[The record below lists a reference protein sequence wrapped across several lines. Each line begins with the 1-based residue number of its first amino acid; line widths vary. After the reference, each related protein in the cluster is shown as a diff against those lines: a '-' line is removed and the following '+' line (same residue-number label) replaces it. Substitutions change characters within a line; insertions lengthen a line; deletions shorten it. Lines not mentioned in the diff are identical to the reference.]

1 MNNVFLGS
9 LLGEFLGCVFLIL
22 FGGGVVANTLLT
34 KSKGI
39 NAGWL
44 AISTGWGFAV
54 MGGVFVAKSTGS
66 IQADLNPAITLA
78 KYLLGG
84 FYKISDLL
92 PIIGAQILGCFFGAI
107 LVWLVYLPHWKVT
120 KDPSLKLAVFSTG
133 PAIRHSPSNLLTEI
147 IGTAILVFG
156 IGAIFGK
163 ATNNGD
169 ISLAMGPYL
178 VGILVW
184 AIGLSLGGST
194 GYAINPA
201 RDLGPRIA
209 HSLLPISGKGK
220 SDWSYSWVPVLGP
233 VLGGIVGAFLW
244 KVFLE

>member
-1 MNNVFLGS
+1 MQGV
-9 LLGEFLGCVFLIL
+9 LLGEFFGSIFLIL

-54 MGGVFVAKSTGS
+54 MGGVFVAKSVGS
-66 IQADLNPAITLA
+66 IQADLNPAVTLA

-84 FYKISDLL
+84 IYTISDIF
-92 PIIGAQILGCFFGAI
+92 PIVIVQIVGCFFGAV
-107 LVWLVYLPHWKVT
+107 LVWLTYLPHWKVT

-133 PAIRHSPSNLLTEI
+133 PAIRHSPSNLISEI

-163 ATNNGD
+163 ATNNGA
-169 ISLAMGPYL
+169 ISPAMGPYL
-178 VGILVW
+178 VGVLVW
-184 AIGLSLGGST
+184 AIGLSLGGAT

-209 HSLLPISGKGK
+209 HAVLPISGKGK
-220 SDWSYSWVPVLGP
+220 SDWKYSWVPILGP
-233 VLGGIVGAFLW
+233 VLGGIIGAYFWKMFL
-244 KVFLE
+244 